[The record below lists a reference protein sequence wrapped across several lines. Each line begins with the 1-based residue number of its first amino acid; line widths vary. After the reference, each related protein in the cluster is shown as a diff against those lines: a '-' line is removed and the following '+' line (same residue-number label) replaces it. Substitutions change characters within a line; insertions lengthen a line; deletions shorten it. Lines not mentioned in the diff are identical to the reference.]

1 MNWFAPRPFEWF
13 LLAEV
18 LLYLTGILWFL
29 WGMRRH
35 TGGAT
40 PQPLVSVVV
49 AARNE
54 EARIAD
60 CLSLLAAQDYPN
72 FEVVVV
78 DDGSTDA
85 TAELIAGWV
94 EADKRFKLIGLSG
107 SGSKKAALTAAI
119 AEAAGEVIATT
130 DADCAMG
137 NGWLSSLM
145 TYLESDVGMVI
156 GFSQIGRPGESLG
169 VRGGYEALDFL
180 NLMACIW
187 GSSGRGHPMA
197 ASGQNLLFRRAA
209 HEEVGGYEK
218 VMHRVSG
225 DDVLLM
231 QMIRTQTQWRIA
243 FASAPASFTVHPPA
257 TSWKGLL
264 NQRARWASNA
274 PLMVRFDPLF
284 YGYMVITY
292 GLSWCVILSPLLVLL
307 EWVHPIFMAVVLGS
321 KWFGEMLFFLR
332 ANALGQRSELTLFLP
347 LYMLLQPIHV
357 AIVGGLGALGVF
369 SWKGRRHRW
378 GQTNKRMDN

>member
-18 LLYLTGILWFL
+18 LLYMAGILWFL

-35 TGGAT
+35 TGGAST
-40 PQPLVSVVV
+40 QPLVSVVV

-94 EADKRFKLIGLSG
+94 EADKRFKLIRLSA

-137 NGWLSSLM
+137 NEWLSSLM

-187 GSSGRGHPMA
+187 GSCGRGHPMA

-209 HEEVGGYEK
+209 YAEVGGYEK

-274 PLMVRFDPLF
+274 PLMATFDPLF
-284 YGYMVITY
+284 YGYMLITY

-307 EWVHPIFMAVVLGS
+307 GWVHPLFMAVVLGS
-321 KWFGEMLFFLR
+321 KWFGETLFFLR

-357 AIVGGLGALGVF
+357 AMVGGLGALGVF

-378 GQTNKRMDN
+378 GQTNKTM

>member
-1 MNWFAPRPFEWF
+1 MNWFTSRPFEWF

-29 WGMRRH
+29 WGMRRN
-35 TGGAT
+35 TGDAT

-209 HEEVGGYEK
+209 YAEVRGYEK

-243 FASAPASFTVHPPA
+243 FASAPASFTVHPAA
-257 TSWKGLL
+257 TSWKALL

-274 PLMVRFDPLF
+274 PLMVSFDPLF
-284 YGYMVITY
+284 YGYMLITY

-307 EWVHPIFMAVVLGS
+307 GWVHPLFMAVVLGS
-321 KWFGEMLFFLR
+321 KWFGETLFFLR

-357 AIVGGLGALGVF
+357 AIVGGLGVLGVF

>member
-13 LLAEV
+13 LLADV
-18 LLYLTGILWFL
+18 LLYMAGILWFL

-35 TGGAT
+35 TGGAST
-40 PQPLVSVVV
+40 QPLVSVVV

-94 EADKRFKLIGLSG
+94 EADKRFKLIGLSA

-137 NGWLSSLM
+137 NEWLSSLM

-187 GSSGRGHPMA
+187 GSCGRGHPMA
-197 ASGQNLLFRRAA
+197 ASGQNLLFRRVAYA
-209 HEEVGGYEK
+209 EVGGYEK

-274 PLMVRFDPLF
+274 PLMATFDPLF
-284 YGYMVITY
+284 YGYMLITY

-307 EWVHPIFMAVVLGS
+307 GWVHPLFMAVVLGS
-321 KWFGEMLFFLR
+321 KWFGETLFFLR

-357 AIVGGLGALGVF
+357 AMVGGLGALGVF

-378 GQTNKRMDN
+378 GQTNKTM

>member
-1 MNWFAPRPFEWF
+1 MTWFAPRPFEWF

-18 LLYLTGILWFL
+18 LLYMAGILWFL

-35 TGGAT
+35 TGGAST
-40 PQPLVSVVV
+40 QPLVSVVV

-137 NGWLSSLM
+137 NEWLSSLM

-187 GSSGRGHPMA
+187 GSCGRGHPMA

-209 HEEVGGYEK
+209 YAEVGGYEK

-264 NQRARWASNA
+264 NQRSRWASNA
-274 PLMVRFDPLF
+274 PLMATFDPLF
-284 YGYMVITY
+284 YGYMLSTY

-307 EWVHPIFMAVVLGS
+307 GWVHPSFMAVVLGS
-321 KWFGEMLFFLR
+321 KWFGETLFFLR

-369 SWKGRRHRW
+369 SWKGRRNRW
-378 GQTNKRMDN
+378 GQTNKTM